1 MQDFPPEVPAYP
13 TSSAAAEASGSRGRD
28 RSFPDTR
35 SPARFLLWLLGRQK
49 DVLLAVFAA
58 GTLVF
63 LPGALGPYLVGRAVD
78 EGITAGS
85 MSGLLTWSLILLGVI
100 AVGAGVGVAMHTFA
114 VRGWLLALYSTTKLV
129 TRKTTQMG
137 HVLGQRLP
145 TGEVLSV
152 ASGDSNKYG
161 ALSET
166 VGRAASALFAFLVVV
181 ALVLH
186 TSVPLGLL
194 TLVAA
199 PVLVFVATPLLRP
212 LQRRQAVERSRTS
225 DLTSLATD
233 IVAGLRILRGIGGER
248 TFGSNYEAQ
257 SQRVRR
263 AGVAA
268 GIWQGAVDATG
279 VLVSGLF
286 LVLLT
291 WLGARQVVAGELTI
305 GQLISFFGFATFM
318 VVPIYTFFE
327 LAQKWIQALVSA
339 HKTVALLESEPPWLT
354 PAEPQDLPT
363 GAVIHDEVSDV
374 RIHPGELT
382 VVVSAL
388 PDDSAALADRIG
400 RYLPAA
406 TTPVPAEVE
415 EDVKGRTA
423 RRTRAQRLAERR
435 ERAAADR
442 ERARRRWGVT
452 VGGVDLSEVPL
463 AQVRDRILVSDAA
476 SMVFGGTL
484 QRALDPHGRLS
495 RAEAERAMLVA
506 SAEDVFTA
514 LPGGWQGHLDER
526 GRGLSGGQRQRLVLA
541 RALAMDPEVLV
552 LVEPTS
558 AVDAHTEARIAE
570 RLAVHRRGRT
580 TVVTSVSPLLLHH
593 ADRVVFLA
601 DGRLAGSGTHEELL
615 ASSPGYRRV
624 VVRTMDDAQTS
635 SAQTD
640 DGEEADRVESTVD
653 LPR

>member
-13 TSSAAAEASGSRGRD
+13 TSSASAEASGSRGRD

-35 SPARFLLWLLGRQK
+35 SPARFLVWLLGRQR
-49 DVLLAVFAA
+49 DVLLAVFAT
-58 GTLVF
+58 GILVF

-78 EGITAGS
+78 EGIIAGS

-100 AVGAGVGVAMHTFA
+100 ALGAGVGVAMHTFA
-114 VRGWLLALYSTTKLV
+114 VRGWLLALYQTTKLV
-129 TRKTTQMG
+129 TRKSTQMG
-137 HVLGQRLP
+137 HVLSQRLP

-166 VGRAASALFAFLVVV
+166 VGRAASAFFAFGVVV

-248 TFGSNYEAQ
+248 TFGRNYAAQ
-257 SQRVRR
+257 SQRVRQ

-291 WLGARQVVAGELTI
+291 WLGARQVVAGELSI

-318 VVPIYTFFE
+318 VMPIYTFFE

-339 HKTVALLESEPPWLT
+339 HKTIALLETEPPWRA
-354 PAEPQDLPT
+354 PAEPRDLPRD
-363 GAVIHDEVSDV
+363 AVIHDEASGAQ
-374 RIHPGELT
+374 IHPGELT

-406 TTPVPAEVE
+406 AGPVSTELE

-423 RRTRAQRLAERR
+423 RQTRAQRLAQRR
-435 ERAAADR
+435 ERAEADR
-442 ERARRRWGVT
+442 ERATRRWGVT

-463 AQVRDRILVSDAA
+463 ARVRERILVSDAA

-495 RAEAERAMLVA
+495 RTEAEQAMLVA
-506 SAEDVFTA
+506 SAEDVFEA
-514 LPGGWQGHLDER
+514 LPGGWQGYLDER

-541 RALAMDPEVLV
+541 RALATDPEVLV

-570 RLAVHRRGRT
+570 RLAEHRRGRT
-580 TVVTSVSPLLLHH
+580 TVVTSVSPLLTRW
-593 ADRVVFLA
+593 ADRVVFLV
-601 DGRLAGSGTHEELL
+601 DGQLAGSGTHEELV
-615 ASSPGYRRV
+615 ADNAAYQRV
-624 VVRTMDDAQTS
+624 VVRAMDED
-635 SAQTD
+635 
-640 DGEEADRVESTVD
+640 EEASDVQDTRD
-653 LPR
+653 LAR